1 MDKQPSFDRELLL
14 PILVGGF
21 SIFGI
26 IIILLIGRLNASRAS
41 VDVIETETPFKYIFL
56 GTEPLNS
63 TGSPE
68 ASGTELATDL
78 PLESPTPLSPE
89 TTSTLGTP
97 APGTPTLGT
106 PNGTASPGFPPNS
119 GTGPPINGT
128 SPAGASPT
136 TTFASGPPPLNPGTY
151 DDAHPALGYSPA
163 WSPQTGV
170 SGAFEGTIHVSTS
183 LGSSISFR
191 FIGRELRVFYLSG
204 ASLGEITI
212 AIDGQSSTVDQSD
225 LSSGNE
231 WISNPLTNNT
241 HTVVITHLSGGSVNL
256 DQVIIPEIG
265 PTGTP
270 TSTPT
275 RTPTSTP

>member
-1 MDKQPSFDRELLL
+1 MDNQPSFDRDLLL

-26 IIILLIGRLNASRAS
+26 IIILLLGRLNASRTS
-41 VDVIETETPFKYIFL
+41 VDVVDTETPFKYIFL

-68 ASGTELATDL
+68 ASGTELVTDL
-78 PLESPTPLSPE
+78 PLESPIALSPD

-97 APGTPTLGT
+97 STPGTPTLGT
-106 PNGTASPGFPPNS
+106 PNGTASSEFPPNN

-136 TTFASGPPPLNPGTY
+136 VTFASGPPPLNPGTY
-151 DDAHPALGYSPA
+151 DDAHPSLGYSPA
-163 WSPQTGV
+163 WSGQTGV
-170 SGAFEGTIHVSTS
+170 TGAFQETIHVSTS
-183 LGSSISFR
+183 IGSSVSFR
-191 FIGRELRVFYLSG
+191 FIGKELRAFYLSG
-204 ASLGEITI
+204 VSLGEITI
-212 AIDGQSSTVDQSD
+212 AIDGRSVTVDQSD

-231 WISNPLTNNT
+231 WISDLLTNNT

-256 DQVIIPEIG
+256 DSIIIPVVDA
-265 PTGTP
+265 TATP
-270 TSTPT
+270 TATPT
-275 RTPTSTP
+275 RTPNP